1 MRFLTL
7 LEVSFLN
14 IGTASELDAVNE
26 LLAAIGEDPV
36 ESLDIMPPSGNTAL
50 VTLRSANTAIQ
61 AEGHWFNQTEDVTF
75 YPDGNTKEIYLPP
88 NALAV
93 YAAEQKYIKRGARL
107 FDREN
112 KTYKFNNS
120 VDCTVVYQLPWDE
133 LPNSAQRY
141 ITATAIETF
150 VDGMPAEMAVSEAR
164 KRNFLRAL
172 VAFRQDDMRN
182 GNYSLLDNQSV
193 TQLMSR
199 D

>member
-14 IGTASELDAVNE
+14 KGTASELDAVNE

-36 ESLDIMPPSGNTAL
+36 EYLGIMPPSGNTAL
-50 VTLRSANTAIQ
+50 VTLRAANTAIQ
-61 AEGHWFNQTEDVTF
+61 SEGHWFNQDDDVTF
-75 YPDGNTKEIYLPP
+75 YPDGNTKEIYLPS

-93 YAAEQKYIKRGARL
+93 YASEQKCTKRGGRL
-107 FDREN
+107 YDREN
-112 KTYKFNNS
+112 KTYKFDAP

-164 KRNFLRAL
+164 KRNFIRAL
-172 VAFRQDDMRN
+172 VAFKQDDMRN